1 MRREPSSLARLIA
14 GLFVAGASAMVALG
28 GCGSR
33 GPLDEATNV
42 TLDAAPEAEP
52 APVDAAPDA
61 DPPVRDAGREAGPVA
76 CGICVLTTCG
86 DTILSCI
93 QSEGCRAVFQCV
105 ASTCLGGGGGLDPL
119 CLFQCAGQDPT
130 GALGVLSVFQCITGQ
145 CGADCGSLLGGLGG
159 LGGGGSSSGGS
170 SGGGSSSGGNGGKG
184 APEAFHELFS
194 PWPELF
200 SPAPIDGPPGGAG
213 APPIA
218 PRVDERR

>member
-1 MRREPSSLARLIA
+1 MRREPSSLARLVLGSFLA
-14 GLFVAGASAMVALG
+14 GATALVAGG

-52 APVDAAPDA
+52 APLDAAPEA
-61 DPPVRDAGREAGPVA
+61 EPPRDAGREAGPVA
-76 CGICVLTTCG
+76 CGICVIRTCG

-93 QSEGCRAVFQCV
+93 QSESCRAVFQCV
-105 ASTCLGGGGGLDPL
+105 ASTCLGGGGGLDPM
-119 CLFQCAGQDPT
+119 CLFQCAGQDPA

-159 LGGGGSSSGGS
+159 LGGSSGGGS
-170 SGGGSSSGGNGGKG
+170 SGGGSSGGGSSGNG
-184 APEAFHELFS
+184 APAELSPEAFEALFS

-200 SPAPIDGPPGGAG
+200 TPIRHEGAG
-213 APPIA
+213 APPSV
-218 PRVDERR
+218 PGHPGRP